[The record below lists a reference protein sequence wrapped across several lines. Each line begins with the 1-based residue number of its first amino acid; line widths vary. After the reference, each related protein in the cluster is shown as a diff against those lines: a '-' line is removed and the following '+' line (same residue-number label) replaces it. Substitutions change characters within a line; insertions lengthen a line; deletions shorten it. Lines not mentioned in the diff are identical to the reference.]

1 MAVALNGKIREGR
14 GKGANRRLRGEG
26 MLPAVV
32 YGGKAN
38 VSFMVNPKEL
48 KKLIEQAG
56 INSLIELA
64 IEGDSEKKRVVV
76 IKDHQQHPVR
86 DGWEHADFLEVDMK
100 QKIKVDV
107 PIVLEGHSPGEK
119 LGGMVELNLH
129 TLSVKCLPGEI
140 PESIKIDM
148 TQVQLDQV
156 VHVSDLS
163 VPESAEVLDNLS
175 ESVVSVHE
183 VKVKEEV
190 PEEEE
195 LVEGAEVVAEE
206 GAEAP
211 ADAKAEDKG
220 EDKGEAKGKD
230 KGKSAEAEKK

>member
-1 MAVALNGKIREGR
+1 MAVALKGKIREGR

-26 MLPAVV
+26 LLPAVV

-38 VSFMVNPKEL
+38 ISLTVNPREL
-48 KKLIEQAG
+48 QKLIEQAG
-56 INSLIELA
+56 INSLIELM

-76 IKDHQQHPVR
+76 LKDHQQHPIR
-86 DGWEHADFLEVDMK
+86 DNWEHADFLEVDMK
-100 QKIKVDV
+100 QEIKVDV
-107 PIVLEGHSPGEK
+107 PIILEGHSPGEK
-119 LGGMVELNLH
+119 LGGLVEHNLH
-129 TLSVKCLPGEI
+129 TLAVKCLPGEI
-140 PESIKIDM
+140 PEAITVDM

-156 VHVSDLS
+156 VHVFDLT
-163 VPESAEVLDNLS
+163 VPDNLEVLDHPS

-195 LVEGAEVVAEE
+195 VVEGVEE

-211 ADAKAEDKG
+211 AAEQAEDKA
-220 EDKGEAKGKD
+220 EP
-230 KGKSAEAEKK
+230 AEAEKK

>member
-1 MAVALNGKIREGR
+1 MAVALKGKIREGR

-26 MLPAVV
+26 LLPAVV
-32 YGGKAN
+32 YGGKSN
-38 VSFMVNPKEL
+38 VSFAVNPKEL
-48 KKLIEQAG
+48 KKLIEQEG

-64 IEGDSEKKRVVV
+64 IEGDSEKNRVVV
-76 IKDHQQHPVR
+76 IKEHQQHPIR

-129 TLSVKCLPGEI
+129 TLSVKCLPGDI

-148 TQVQLDQV
+148 TKVELDQV
-156 VHVSDLS
+156 VHVSDLA
-163 VPESAEVLDNLS
+163 VPAGAEVLDNMS

-183 VKVKEEV
+183 VKVKEEA
-190 PEEEE
+190 PAEEE
-195 LVEGAEVVAEE
+195 LVEGAEE
-206 GAEAP
+206 GGEAP
-211 ADAKAEDKG
+211 AADKAEEKG
-220 EDKGEAKGKD
+220 E
-230 KGKSAEAEKK
+230 SAETEKK

>member
-1 MAVALNGKIREGR
+1 MAVALKGKIREGR

-26 MLPAVV
+26 LLPAVV
-32 YGGKAN
+32 YGGKSN
-38 VSFMVNPKEL
+38 VSFTVNPKEL
-48 KKLIEQAG
+48 KKLIEQEG

-64 IEGDSEKKRVVV
+64 IEGDSEKNRVVV
-76 IKDHQQHPVR
+76 IKEHQQHPIR

-129 TLSVKCLPGEI
+129 TISVKCLPGEI

-148 TQVQLDQV
+148 TKVELDQV
-156 VHVSDLS
+156 VHVSDLA
-163 VPESAEVLDNLS
+163 VPAGAEVLDNMS

-183 VKVKEEV
+183 VKVKEEA
-190 PEEEE
+190 PAEEE
-195 LVEGAEVVAEE
+195 LVEGAEEGVEAPDAEKAEE
-206 GAEAP
+206 
-211 ADAKAEDKG
+211 KG
-220 EDKGEAKGKD
+220 E
-230 KGKSAEAEKK
+230 SAEAEKK

>member
-1 MAVALNGKIREGR
+1 MAVALKGKIREGR
-14 GKGANRRLRGEG
+14 GKGANRRLRTEG

-32 YGGKAN
+32 YGGKSN
-38 VSFMVNPKEL
+38 VSFTVNPRDL
-48 KKLIEQAG
+48 KKLVEQAG

-64 IEGDSEKKRVVV
+64 IEGDTEPKRVVV
-76 IKDHQQHPVR
+76 IKDHQQHPIR

-100 QKIKVDV
+100 QEIKVDV

-140 PESIKIDM
+140 PESIKVDM
-148 TQVQLDQV
+148 TQVELDQV
-156 VHVSDLS
+156 VHVSDLT
-163 VPESAEVLDNLS
+163 VPDNIEVLDNSS

-183 VKVKEEV
+183 VKIIEEA

-195 LVEGAEVVAEE
+195 LVEDAEEGAEE

-211 ADAKAEDKG
+211 AADKAEDKG
-220 EDKGEAKGKD
+220 E
-230 KGKSAEAEKK
+230 SAEAEKK

>member
-1 MAVALNGKIREGR
+1 MAVALKGKIREGR
-14 GKGANRRLRGEG
+14 GKGANRRLRNEG

-32 YGGKAN
+32 YGAKSN
-38 VSFMVNPKEL
+38 VSLMVNPKEL
-48 KKLIEQAG
+48 KKLIEKAG

-119 LGGMVELNLH
+119 LGGMVELNLQ
-129 TLSVKCLPGEI
+129 TLGVKCLPGEI

-148 TQVQLDQV
+148 TKVELDQV

-163 VPESAEVLDNLS
+163 VPDNVEILDNMS

-183 VKVKEEV
+183 VKVKEEA
-190 PEEEE
+190 PAEEE
-195 LVEGAEVVAEE
+195 LVEGAEE

-211 ADAKAEDKG
+211 ADEKAEDKG
-220 EDKGEAKGKD
+220 ETP
-230 KGKSAEAEKK
+230 EAEKK

>member
-14 GKGANRRLRGEG
+14 GKGANRKLRGEG
-26 MLPAVV
+26 LLPAVV

-38 VSFMVNPKEL
+38 VSFTVNPKEL

-56 INSLIELA
+56 INSLIELM

-76 IKDHQQHPVR
+76 LKDHQQHPIR
-86 DGWEHADFLEVDMK
+86 DGWEHADFLEVDM
-100 QKIKVDV
+100 QQAIKVDV

-129 TLSVKCLPGEI
+129 TLAVKCLPGQI

-148 TQVQLDQV
+148 TQVELDQV
-156 VHVSDLS
+156 VHVSDLT
-163 VPESAEVLDNLS
+163 VPDNIEVLDNPS

-183 VKVKEEV
+183 VKIKEEA
-190 PEEEE
+190 PAEEEE
-195 LVEGAEVVAEE
+195 VVEGAEE
-206 GAEAP
+206 GAEVP
-211 ADAKAEDKG
+211 EGEKAEDKA
-220 EDKGEAKGKD
+220 EP
-230 KGKSAEAEKK
+230 AEAEKK